1 MVTYSS
7 GDVQAQVDYILTR
20 KSQRTLFADV
30 TVIPGKECDTQHKL
44 LVCAFKIELP
54 IVTKRSFVA
63 KLRLQKLKER
73 GFRETFNKTVTNNFS
88 SSIKNNSVYGL
99 VSFFRVLKIYLV
111 GPRMVRG
118 GKKINSGVN
127 LLNHSLRKKRK
138 FGKFG

>member
-20 KSQRTLFADV
+20 KSQRTLFVDI

-63 KLRLQKLKER
+63 KLRL
-73 GFRETFNKTVTNNFS
+73 
-88 SSIKNNSVYGL
+88 
-99 VSFFRVLKIYLV
+99 
-111 GPRMVRG
+111 
-118 GKKINSGVN
+118 
-127 LLNHSLRKKRK
+127 
-138 FGKFG
+138 